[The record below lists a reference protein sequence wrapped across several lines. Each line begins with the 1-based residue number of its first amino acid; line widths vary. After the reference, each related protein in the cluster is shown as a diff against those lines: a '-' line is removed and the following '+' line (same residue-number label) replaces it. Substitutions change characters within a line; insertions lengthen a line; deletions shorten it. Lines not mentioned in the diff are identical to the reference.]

1 VDLIKEN
8 MRCVYVVLGFF
19 IIFLIF
25 FAGCTSSNSPIATTP
40 TPQIV
45 YVTVFVTPTP
55 TANIPIATVP
65 TTQKLTSGQF
75 PNTATNEKRQVTI
88 YSVQK
93 TSTYNWLGTSNK
105 LTQKSKPG
113 KIYIIIDA
121 EVKYLGVI
129 GISSIYTGPG
139 DFSVSDIEGNRYDA
153 EPYIGDDAF
162 EILKELF
169 KNQKTRGIVVF
180 EVPTTAKGLTLYYD
194 YGNLVPWGVKYA
206 TWEIN

>member
-1 VDLIKEN
+1 
-8 MRCVYVVLGFF
+8 MRCVNVVLGFF

-55 TANIPIATVP
+55 SINIPIATVP
-65 TTQKLTSGQF
+65 TTQKVTSGQF

-93 TSTYNWLGTSNK
+93 TSTYNWVGY
-105 LTQKSKPG
+105 TQYMHTERAKNG
-113 KIYIIIDA
+113 KIFIIIDA

-129 GISSIYTGPG
+129 GVSSIYTGPR